1 VVNLPIQ
8 LKVYCKVTKDGYI
21 NMSVDALVDRVEP
34 TTRTQGPPDVNTQEA
49 STYVKAKNDETIV
62 MGGLINDDIVEQEQ
76 KVPLLGDL
84 PLIGGLFSG
93 TTKTTDKEE
102 LIIFITP
109 SIVED
114 SD

>member
-1 VVNLPIQ
+1 
-8 LKVYCKVTKDGYI
+8 
-21 NMSVDALVDRVEP
+21 
-34 TTRTQGPPDVNTQEA
+34 
-49 STYVKAKNDETIV
+49 